1 LAPKSLRLKQL
12 SISAFL
18 LVHLGGLAVWNMPI
32 CPIRDR
38 LVPVYQYYMCPLGLW
53 QNWTMFAPEPV
64 KNTTSLQAIA
74 VDKNGFM
81 YQFAFPKMVDF
92 SWLEGVTRVRH
103 SKFAANVG
111 TEGYPEFRE
120 IAARHVVRALEL
132 PPEVFPVDVE
142 VQYLVKMSPPPGT
155 VPDPMVVPIV
165 HPIKAFRFPTWQEA
179 RP

>member
-1 LAPKSLRLKQL
+1 MAPKSLRWKQL
-12 SISAFL
+12 TISAFL
-18 LVHLGGLAVWNMPI
+18 LVHLVGLAVWNMPI
-32 CPIRDR
+32 CAIRDR

-64 KNTTSLQAIA
+64 KNTTTLQALV

-81 YQFAFPKMVDF
+81 YQFAFPKLVDF

-111 TEGYPEFRE
+111 EAGYPEFRE

>member
-32 CPIRDR
+32 CAIRDR

-64 KNTTSLQAIA
+64 KNTTSLQALA

-81 YQFAFPKMVDF
+81 YQYAFPKLVDF

-111 TEGYPEFRE
+111 VEDYPQFRE

-142 VQYLVKMSPPPGT
+142 VQYLVKVSPPPGT

-165 HPIKAFRFPTWQEA
+165 HPIKAYRFPTWQEA